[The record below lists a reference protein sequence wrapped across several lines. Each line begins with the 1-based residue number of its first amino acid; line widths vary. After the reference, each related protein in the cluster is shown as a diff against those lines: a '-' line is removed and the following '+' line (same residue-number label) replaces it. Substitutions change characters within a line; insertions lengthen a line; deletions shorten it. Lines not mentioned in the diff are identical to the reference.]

1 MNFFTEASRF
11 AGFHSPAANLTA
23 PCDALRFASGRVL
36 RSVAQ
41 VPGLPPTGPFRPR
54 LGILV
59 FAFFSFRQ
67 SLDQP
72 PAKRPSPALRTFCCF
87 QLRCRF
93 QLRNLWLSAC
103 PVTWA

>member
-1 MNFFTEASRF
+1 
-11 AGFHSPAANLTA
+11 
-23 PCDALRFASGRVL
+23 LRFASGRVL

-103 PVTWA
+103 PVTWAWVPDQPPTGPPAVWKLSKNEA